1 MAKSKKSGST
11 PKPKSDAYVGLLM
24 IALLAQIAGAIFLY
38 LEYTSY
44 PESGVPKIQTSPVAS
59 ATPGPGPGPAPGP
72 GPMPMPPMPMPPM
85 NP

>member
-1 MAKSKKSGST
+1 MAKSKRGASG

-38 LEYTSY
+38 LEYSSY
-44 PESGVPKIQTSPVAS
+44 PDTGPPKVAPS
-59 ATPGPGPGPAPGP
+59 VVAGNPAPGPGPGPGPAPGP
-72 GPMPMPPMPMPPM
+72 GPMPMPPM